1 MKAAE
6 MREMYQEELLRMTK
20 DLNEELFNLRFQKAM
35 SQLSNPMRIRHVK
48 KELARVQ
55 TILNEMNTSV

>member
-6 MREMYQEELLRMTK
+6 MREMYQEELLRMKK

>member
-6 MREMYQEELLRMTK
+6 MREMYQEELLRMKK

-55 TILNEMNTSV
+55 TILNEMNTNV